1 MSDVNPDDL
10 LRVTLASIGD
20 ALVTT
25 DAAGGVTYLNSIA
38 EELTGWTLADA
49 RGRPLAEIFRIVN
62 EFSRTPVDNP
72 ADRALREG
80 VVVGLAN
87 HTILIARNGVE
98 RPIDD
103 SAAPIRDS
111 GGAIVGVVLVFRD
124 VTERRQR
131 ERDLKASEARKAAV
145 LDAALDGI
153 ISIDHAGRVLDFNPA
168 AERMFGRAAG
178 DARGRELAE
187 LIIPERFR
195 DAHRRGMAHY
205 LATGEGPVLNRRLE
219 LTALRADG
227 TEFPVE
233 LSITPVGGDGPPTF
247 TGYIRD
253 ISERKRAEQDEAE
266 RVRLTALRAD
276 VAEAL
281 VTAGPLPDVLRR
293 CCEAFV
299 KHLGAAFARVWGVED
314 EPRADGEGG
323 WLVLK
328 AGAGIET
335 PLDEAHARVRFG
347 ELKIGRIARD
357 RRPLLTNDLPN
368 DPNVTDPEW
377 VHREGMIAFA
387 GFPLLVEDRCVG
399 VLGVFGR
406 EPLSD
411 AVLTDLAPLA
421 EQVAGLIDRKRVEAA
436 LRESELRYRM
446 VGEAANDAIW
456 DWEFA
461 TDRVAWN
468 EGVRTRFGYAADEVG
483 PEADW
488 WVEQV
493 HPDDRARVAHG
504 IHAVIDGET
513 GGDDWEDE
521 YRFRRADG
529 SYATVFDRGRVVRED
544 GRAVRMVGSMF
555 DLTERKRAEETVRRS
570 ERRFRAAV
578 ESVGDIVWTNNAR
591 GEMEGEQPG
600 WESFTGQTAEQ
611 YQGYGWADAVH
622 PEDAQ
627 PTVDAWNEAV
637 AGRREFRFEHR
648 VRRRDGQWR
657 LCTIRA
663 VPVLDEAGEI
673 AEWVGV
679 HADVTERRRAGR
691 RDRFL
696 ADLTAATQPLTDPD
710 EVTAA
715 TARRLAEH
723 LDADR
728 CAYAE
733 VEGRPAAEATFVITG
748 DYARGVPSIVGR
760 WPVVAF
766 GTACA
771 RAMEAGESYVVT
783 DAEADPRIGADDRAA
798 YRAADVRSGVCV
810 PLHKGGRFTAAMAVH
825 QTTPRE
831 WTAEEVELV
840 ETVVDR
846 CWEALERART
856 TRRLAESEARYRSL
870 FESMDE
876 GFCLV
881 EMLFDAAGRPED
893 YRILQM
899 NPAFRKHTGLGDV
912 VGQTTQEFAPGLEP
926 FWRETYGKVARTG
939 EPVRFVN
946 HAAALGDR
954 WFEVHAYRPG
964 GPGAGGPSADQVA
977 ILFKDVSE
985 RRRVE
990 AARREAEE
998 KFRLMADSIP
1008 QLAWM
1013 ARPDGHIFWYN
1024 RRWYEYTGTTFEQVE
1039 GWGWQSVHDPQAL
1052 PDVLERFHASLAAG
1066 ETFDMVFPLRG
1077 KDGVF
1082 RPFLTR
1088 MNPLRGKNGEIRFW
1102 FGTNTDVSEQERIQA
1117 ELRTVAARLSEA
1129 DRRKDEF
1136 LATLAHELRNPL
1148 APIRSG
1154 LEVLRLA
1161 GDAPDAVATVRETME
1176 RQTRQMTRLIDDLL
1190 DISRITRGKLQLRRG
1205 RVELAE
1211 VVRSAVEAVRPALD
1225 EARHEFTLSLPEDP
1239 VPLDAD
1245 AARLAQVFSN
1255 LLGNAIKY
1263 TPPGGRLSLTAAVEP
1278 RPGER
1283 ETGERETGAGEVV
1296 VSVRDNGLGIPAEK
1310 RESIFGMFTQLDR
1323 DGGEEGYAGLGIGL
1337 TMVKSLVELH
1347 GGEVSVHSGGAGRGS
1362 EFRVRLPLPGPP
1374 PRRRSEPE
1382 RDEAG
1387 EPAAGRKR
1395 RVLVVDDNRAAAR
1408 MLGMVVKMLGHEV
1421 RTAHDGQ
1428 EAISVAAE
1436 FRPALVLMD
1445 LGMPNLNGY
1454 EAARRIREEPWGRDM
1469 MLAALT
1475 GWGQQEDRRRT
1486 AEAGFD
1492 RHLVKPAEPAALR
1505 ELFAALDDDG
1515 PPEP

>member
-25 DAAGGVTYLNSIA
+25 DATGGVTYLNPIA
-38 EELTGWTLADA
+38 EDLTGWTLADA

-62 EFSRTPVDNP
+62 EYSRAPVDSP

-87 HTILIARNGVE
+87 HTVLISRDGTE

-111 GGAIVGVVLVFRD
+111 RGTIVGVVLVFRD

-131 ERDLKASEARKAAV
+131 EQDLKASEARKAAV

-153 ISIDHAGRVLDFNPA
+153 VSIDHAGLVLEFNPA
-168 AERMFGRAAG
+168 AEQMFGHTA
-178 DARGRELAE
+178 DHARGQELAE
-187 LIIPERFR
+187 LIVPPAFR
-195 DAHRRGMAHY
+195 DAHRRGIARY
-205 LATGEGPVLNRRLE
+205 LETGEGPVLNRRVE
-219 LTALRADG
+219 LSAVRADG

-233 LSITPVGGDGPPTF
+233 VSIVPIAGDGPPTF

-253 ISERKRAEQDEAE
+253 ITERKRAEQDEAE

-276 VAEAL
+276 MAEAL

-293 CCEAFV
+293 CCAAFV
-299 KHLGAAFARVWGVED
+299 EYLGVAFARVWVVDE
-314 EPRADGEGG
+314 EPRADGGSG
-323 WLVLK
+323 MLVLK

-335 PLDEAHARVRFG
+335 PLDEAHARVRLG

-368 DPNVTDPEW
+368 DPNVTDPGW
-377 VHREGMIAFA
+377 ARREGIIAFA

-406 EPLSD
+406 QPLTD

-421 EQVAGLIDRKRVEAA
+421 EQVAGLIDRKRVEGA

-461 TDRVAWN
+461 TDRVTWN
-468 EGVRTRFGYAADEVG
+468 EGVRTRFGYAADQVG

-488 WVEQV
+488 WVEQI
-493 HPDDRARVAHG
+493 HPDDRDRVAHG

-513 GGDDWEDE
+513 GGDNWQDE

-529 SYATVFDRGRVVRED
+529 GYATVFDRGRVVRED

-578 ESVGDIVWTNNAR
+578 ESVGDIVWTNNAH

-600 WESFTGQTAEQ
+600 WGAFTGQTVEQ
-611 YQGYGWADAVH
+611 YQGFGWADAVH

-627 PTVDAWNEAV
+627 STVDAWSKAV
-637 AGRREFRFEHR
+637 AERREFHFEHR

-679 HADVTERRRAGR
+679 HADVTEQRRDERRRK
-691 RDRFL
+691 FL

-710 EVTAA
+710 EVTAI
-715 TARRLAEH
+715 TARLLAQH

-733 VEGRPAAEATFVITG
+733 VEGGPAAEATLVITG
-748 DYARGVPSIVGR
+748 DHVRGVPSMVGR
-760 WPVVAF
+760 WPVAAF
-766 GTACA
+766 GAACVQA
-771 RAMEAGESYVVT
+771 FEAGESYVVA
-783 DAEADPRIGADDRAA
+783 DAEADPRLESDDRPA
-798 YRAADVRSGVCV
+798 YRAADVRSAVSV

-825 QTTPRE
+825 QATPRE

-881 EMLFDAAGRPED
+881 EVLFDADDRPED

-899 NPAFRKHTGLGDV
+899 NPAFRKHTGLGSV
-912 VGQTTQEFAPGLEP
+912 VGQTTREFAPDLEP
-926 FWRETYGKVARTG
+926 FWRETYGQVARTG
-939 EPVRFVN
+939 KPVRFVN

-964 GPGAGGPSADQVA
+964 GPDTGQVA

-985 RRRVE
+985 RRRIE

-1024 RRWYEYTGTTFEQVE
+1024 RRWYEYTGTTFAQME
-1039 GWGWQSVHDPQAL
+1039 GRGWQSVHDPQVL
-1052 PDVLERFHASLAAG
+1052 PDVLERFKGSLSAG
-1066 ETFDMVFPLRG
+1066 DAFDMVFPLRG

-1088 MNPLRGKNGEIRFW
+1088 MNPLRGEDGGIRFW
-1102 FGTNTDVSEQERIQA
+1102 FGTNTDVSEQERTQA

-1154 LEVLRLA
+1154 LEVLRLS
-1161 GDAPDAVATVRETME
+1161 GDAPDAIAAVRETME

-1190 DISRITRGKLQLRRG
+1190 DVSRITRGKLQLRRA

-1263 TPPGGRLSLTAAVEP
+1263 TPPGGRLSLVATVAPES
-1278 RPGER
+1278 GGKESK
-1283 ETGERETGAGEVV
+1283 GAGEVV

-1310 RESIFGMFTQLDR
+1310 HDSIFGMFNQLDR

-1362 EFRVRLPLPGPP
+1362 EFRVRLPLPEPTP
-1374 PRRRSEPE
+1374 LRRPE
-1382 RDEAG
+1382 TGQDEAEG
-1387 EPAAGRKR
+1387 HAVGRKH

-1408 MLGMVVKMLGHEV
+1408 MLGLVVKMLGHEV
-1421 RTAHDGQ
+1421 RTAHDGL
-1428 EAISVAAE
+1428 EAVSVAAE

-1454 EAARRIREEPWGRDM
+1454 EAARRIRDEPWGSDM

-1505 ELFAALDDDG
+1505 ELFAALDDDQ
-1515 PPEP
+1515 PPES